1 MTYIYLVENCY
12 GDPNKVYIGKTKN
25 SRKNNHKRTY
35 GNQIKYTIIDE
46 INSLDSKDWKPIET
60 LWIQIFMSWG
70 FNVLNIR
77 KEGGGGSNE
86 WNEDQ
91 RKNHSEL
98 KLGVPLLKLRGK
110 ESKRKNSTMSVESRE
125 KISQKAKRRYNE
137 GKMYFPLQNKDS
149 AKKAGISKKGKKQS
163 AEHVQKRID
172 KITGKKRSEE
182 TKQKISQIKKQ
193 QTFYNNPERIEK
205 ISKSKMKSVLQY
217 DLEGNFIKEWS
228 SIMDI
233 KKHFPSSDITYA
245 CKDFKRTSCGYRW
258 KYKK

>member
-46 INSLDSKDWKPIET
+46 INSLNNKDWKPIET

-70 FNVLNIR
+70 FNVLNVR

-110 ESKRKNSTMSVESRE
+110 ESKRKNSTMSAESKN
-125 KISQKAKRRYNE
+125 KISQKAKQRYNE

-149 AKKAGISKKGKKQS
+149 AKKASISKKGKKQNV
-163 AEHVQKRID
+163 EHIQKRIN

-193 QTFYNNPERIEK
+193 QTFYNNPERVKK
-205 ISKSKMKSVLQY
+205 ISESKMKSVLQY

-258 KYKK
+258 TYKK